1 MRKLLAGVFLAIS
14 SLWAASDYYAGGI
27 AAVATLS
34 ADAESEVSTNTSQVS
49 LYKPFN
55 GPAVNA
61 FFGRYLGDYVA
72 IQANYIWNANGLTFV
87 STSVLPQGTAFYQQ
101 ERNSSQNSIIGDALV
116 YFRGRSSRV
125 RPYLSAGTGL
135 VHLRSTERKLDALS
149 GAVPALPP
157 NQFDANIVGLRVAV
171 GIDIRVGR
179 GFSARYSFSE
189 TISANPLSNHLSPP
203 GQRVLK
209 NFQNLWGFVKRF

>member
-1 MRKLLAGVFLAIS
+1 MRKLPACVFLVIS
-14 SLWAASDYYAGGI
+14 SLQATDYYGGGI
-27 AAVATLS
+27 AGLATLS
-34 ADAESEVSTNTSQVS
+34 ADGQSEVSPTASQVS
-49 LYKPFN
+49 LYKPYN
-55 GPAVNA
+55 GLAVNA

-72 IQANYIWNANGLTFV
+72 IQANYIWNANGLTFA
-87 STSVLPQGTAFYQQ
+87 STSVLPQGSAFYQQ
-101 ERNSSQNSIIGDALV
+101 ERNSSQTSIIGDVLV
-116 YFRGRSSRV
+116 YFRARSSRI

-135 VHLRSTERKLDALS
+135 VHVRSTERKLDALS
-149 GAVPALPP
+149 GAAPALPP
-157 NQFDANIVGLRVAV
+157 NEFDANVAGLRVAV

-179 GFSARYSFSE
+179 GFSVRYSFSE